1 MSNENERNKLR
12 QGTLAKSLSNQIEA
26 TSYQIVEFAN
36 LKTSCRVRKAQIH
49 FELCFFDRDIYVHK
63 NGAIE
68 LFLLF
73 LANHQSV

>member
-26 TSYQIVEFAN
+26 TSYQIVKFAN

-49 FELCFFDRDIYVHK
+49 FELCFFDRDIYVHE

-73 LANHQSV
+73 SANHQSV